1 MAFKNCDNF
10 FYTEKDKP
18 VVECRLQSGLVLGQK
33 AAIVPYNHPEAEF
46 NGCQCLTGEVLS
58 IETDLKIF
66 KQEFET
72 EKVKYV
78 VVG

>member
-18 VVECRLQSGLVLGQK
+18 VVECRLQSNIVLNQK
-33 AAIVPYNHPEAEF
+33 VAIVPYNHPFPEF
-46 NGCQCLTGEVLS
+46 NGCQCLTGLVTS
-58 IETDLKIF
+58 ISGDPQTF